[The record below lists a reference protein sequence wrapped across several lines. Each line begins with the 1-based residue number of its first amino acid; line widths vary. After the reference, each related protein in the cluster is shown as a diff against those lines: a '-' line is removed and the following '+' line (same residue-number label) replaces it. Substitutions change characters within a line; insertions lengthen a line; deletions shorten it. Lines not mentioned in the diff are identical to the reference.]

1 MSSVPST
8 QEMAAKKAGQVLGM
22 LTDEDRSWVLSW
34 HEDCVAEAV
43 KRRPVVDVANGA
55 GNVLGVVVG
64 AALLVFPGYYL
75 YKHLNPTVPR
85 EEACP
90 VCETC
95 EVCAVPAQLDWR
107 STNWTGI
114 SATNSIKGQTCVRTG
129 DATLCIDSHGLPEA
143 LPQSPAAP

>member
-34 HEDCVAEAV
+34 HEDCVAEAG

-55 GNVLGVVVG
+55 GNVLGVIVG
-64 AALLVFPGYYL
+64 AAMLLFPGYAM
-75 YKHLNPTVPR
+75 YKHLNPTIAR

-95 EVCAVPAQLDWR
+95 AVPAELDWR
-107 STNWTGI
+107 NTGWQGI
-114 SATNSIKGQTCVRTG
+114 AATNSIKGQTCIRTG
-129 DATLCIDSHGLPEA
+129 DATMCIDAHALPEA
-143 LPQSPAAP
+143 LPQPVVAQ